1 MNLFKLTE
9 KQLTDWETTRKKN
22 RYLYYLKWAFWIA
35 IFFSLIMFLYN
46 KFILSLEFEFLR
58 FVTLAGVSFIGG
70 LILGIINRSA
80 MEYGYKLSK
89 EKNN

>member
-9 KQLTDWETTRKKN
+9 KQLTNWETTRKKS
-22 RYLYYLKWAFWIA
+22 RYMYYLKWAFWIA
-35 IFFSLIMFLYN
+35 LFFGSVMFLYN
-46 KFILSLEFEFLR
+46 KFVLNLEFEFYR
-58 FVTLAGVSFIGG
+58 FVTLVGVSFVGG
-70 LILGIINRSA
+70 LLLGVINWSA